1 MITRIVKLTF
11 AEKHVQD
18 FINVFDESAHL
29 IRGFDGCQSMIL
41 LRDKTNS
48 NVFFTYSIWEDESDL
63 GMYRK
68 SELFGKVWGTIKPY
82 FIAKPEAWSCDV
94 VG

>member
-11 AEKHVQD
+11 AEQHVQD
-18 FINVFDESAHL
+18 FLQVFDDSAHL
-29 IRGFDGCQSMIL
+29 IRGFSGCQSMIL

-63 GMYRK
+63 EMYRK
-68 SELFGKVWGTIKPY
+68 SELFGKVWGTVKQY
-82 FIAKPEAWSCDV
+82 FAARPEAWSCDV